1 VGEAESGAGKTA
13 VDNKPKRSITRRR
26 VAAGSEAQ
34 AQRRA
39 SLSHDEIVRAHLS
52 YQPKDERQA
61 SSLAAAL
68 ARAGA
73 EVVPGADAG
82 AAGTDAVVLLWSYAA
97 EAAWVAARVEGERVV
112 PIRLDDCPLPP
123 PLNRLPQVRLAV
135 GVTDAA
141 AATIVRLG
149 STAALSGEHV
159 REPELP
165 VVISDF
171 GPLGQYETCPRC
183 GVGSDRLRPYVTVD
197 HLDDRALR
205 LVICGSC
212 GWQDHGDL

>member
-1 VGEAESGAGKTA
+1 MRT
-13 VDNKPKRSITRRR
+13 
-26 VAAGSEAQ
+26 
-34 AQRRA
+34 
-39 SLSHDEIVRAHLS
+39 HLS

-61 SSLAAAL
+61 ASLASAL

-73 EVVPGADAG
+73 DVVPDTHTDT
-82 AAGTDAVVLLWSYAA
+82 AGTDATVLLWSYAA
-97 EAAWVAARVEGERVV
+97 EAAWDAAPAEDERLV
-112 PIRLDDCPLPP
+112 PVRLDDCPLPP
-123 PLNRLPQVRLAV
+123 PLNRRPQVRLAV

-141 AATIVRLG
+141 AAAIVRLALI
-149 STAALSGEHV
+149 STPSGDQHPVSEH
-159 REPELP
+159 PP
-165 VVISDF
+165 VISDF

-197 HLDDRALR
+197 HHDDRALR